1 MEKILYFE
9 CSSGI
14 SGDMTIAALLDLGL
28 DQKEFLNKL
37 KKLNLSGY
45 EIEIKKTQKN
55 GITGTD
61 FKVVLDNTAHPDHIH
76 KNSDNHTHNH
86 VHDHSQNSHQGCCGK
101 HSHHDHD
108 HNHDQN
114 HDHDDNQH
122 SHSHDNNH
130 NEKNHNH
137 VHKEN
142 EEHHHPDSGEHHHR
156 NLGNIEKIIDES
168 GLNENIKELSKKIFR
183 YVADAEAKVHN
194 KPLNEVHFHEVGA
207 VDSIVDIVGTAV
219 LIDMLDVDYIYSS
232 AVPIGAGFVN
242 AAHGNIPVPA
252 PATIEILKDVPVYAS
267 GIKSELVTPTGAAII
282 KTLAEEFCPLPEVE
296 IKKIAYG
303 AGKKD
308 LEITNMLRV
317 YLAEKTKKKVKNC

>member
-28 DQKEFLNKL
+28 DQEEFLNKL

-45 EIEIKKTQKN
+45 KIEIKKTQKN

-61 FKVVLDNTAHPDHIH
+61 FKVLLNNTAHPDHIYED
-76 KNSDNHTHNH
+76 SR
-86 VHDHSQNSHQGCCGK
+86 DHE
-101 HSHHDHD
+101 HSHHDHEHYHD
-108 HNHDQN
+108 HNHN
-114 HDHDDNQH
+114 DDQH
-122 SHSHDNNH
+122 SHNYDK
-130 NEKNHNH
+130 KNHNH
-137 VHKEN
+137 VHKEDKG
-142 EEHHHPDSGEHHHR
+142 HHHPGSGEHHHR
-156 NLGNIEKIIDES
+156 NLGDIEKLIDES
-168 GLNENIKELSKKIFR
+168 ELNENIKELSKKIFS
-183 YVADAEAKVHN
+183 YVAEAEAKVHS

-207 VDSIVDIVGTAV
+207 VDSIVDIVGTAI
-219 LIDMLDVDYIYSS
+219 LIDMLDADYIYSS
-232 AVPIGAGFVN
+232 AVPIGSGFVN
-242 AAHGNIPVPA
+242 VAHGNIPVPA

-282 KTLAEEFCPLPEVE
+282 KTLAEEFCPLPEVK

-308 LEITNMLRV
+308 LEITNMLRL
-317 YLAEKTKKKVKNC
+317 YLAEKSKKKVKNC

>member
-28 DQKEFLNKL
+28 DKEEFLNKL

-76 KNSDNHTHNH
+76 EHSDDHEHN
-86 VHDHSQNSHQGCCGK
+86 
-101 HSHHDHD
+101 HHDHE
-108 HNHDQN
+108 HNHNDHEHN
-114 HDHDDNQH
+114 HNDDQH
-122 SHSHDNNH
+122 SHGHNH
-130 NEKNHNH
+130 SNDEKNHIH
-137 VHKEN
+137 DHIES
-142 EEHHHPDSGEHHHR
+142 EGHHHSDSGKHHHR
-156 NLGNIEKIIDES
+156 NLGDIEKLIDES
-168 GLNENIKELSKKIFR
+168 ELNDNIKELSKKIFS
-183 YVADAEAKVHN
+183 YVAEAEAKVHN
-194 KPLNEVHFHEVGA
+194 KPLDKVHFHEVGA
-207 VDSIVDIVGTAV
+207 VDSIVDIVGAAV

-232 AVPIGAGFVN
+232 AVPIGSGFVN
-242 AAHGNIPVPA
+242 VAHGNIPVPA

-267 GIKSELVTPTGAAII
+267 GIKSEIVTPTGAAII

-317 YLAEKTKKKVKNC
+317 YLAEKTKKKVKAC